1 MEEPEEK
8 PEEDRGLLKTDA
20 DVRAYFA
27 FLAGGLFGVFMSFAI
42 PAVVAVIIEVFGL
55 SVR

>member
-1 MEEPEEK
+1 MCDREE

-20 DVRAYFA
+20 DARAYFA
-27 FLAGGLFGVFMSFAI
+27 FIAGGLFGVFMSFAI
-42 PAVVAVIIEVFGL
+42 PGVMALIIETFGL